1 MKYGGGVGKMK
12 QKLRVVLIVIIVST
26 ILFACD
32 NDTAAISTDS
42 SVSNSTEQPSEVSNT
57 EDTTKL
63 SDEVPES
70 TVSETTSTNEQADI
84 NGGEGREGEEGDG
97 ELDEPSETILLPE
110 PPFAY
115 YLSEKVNVTENQSI
129 KLSLKSS
136 SLNNITDEETW
147 FSNNNLSLNTFQ
159 IPNSYRNMGGNLPSE
174 IADTWNELII
184 TSAFY
189 DDFYIYCTYGG
200 DYAQGF
206 ILNIYD
212 LITYDMVY
220 SIDFSNYRFTL
231 DLIEPENDSMQQK
244 IYWAEIKDNILYI
257 SHSHN
262 TYAESTGNRNA
273 YITAIDL
280 TDMSI
285 LWRTDALVSNSYNF
299 IIVDQVIICG
309 YGFTSEPDYL
319 YQVDRYTGKVMDK
332 ILLKTAPTYIIK
344 KDNIL
349 FVRTYNTDYE
359 FDIVP

>member
-1 MKYGGGVGKMK
+1 
-12 QKLRVVLIVIIVST
+12 
-26 ILFACD
+26 
-32 NDTAAISTDS
+32 
-42 SVSNSTEQPSEVSNT
+42 
-57 EDTTKL
+57 
-63 SDEVPES
+63 
-70 TVSETTSTNEQADI
+70 
-84 NGGEGREGEEGDG
+84 
-97 ELDEPSETILLPE
+97 
-110 PPFAY
+110 
-115 YLSEKVNVTENQSI
+115 
-129 KLSLKSS
+129 
-136 SLNNITDEETW
+136 
-147 FSNNNLSLNTFQ
+147 
-159 IPNSYRNMGGNLPSE
+159 MGGNLPSE

-189 DDFYIYCTYGG
+189 DDFYIYSTYGA
-200 DYAQGF
+200 DFSQGY

-212 LITYDMVY
+212 LKTYDMVY
-220 SIDFSNYRFTL
+220 SIDFSNYRFTP
-231 DLIEPENDSMQQK
+231 DFIEPKNDSMQQK

-257 SHSHN
+257 SHCHN
-262 TYAESTGNRNA
+262 TYAESTGNMNA

-299 IIVDQVIICG
+299 IIVDQAIICG

-359 FDIVP
+359 FDIAP